1 MAVDEQLLEELK
13 QTKAQ
18 IDELQ
23 ERLKALVGQLQEKGA
38 SSQEIAA
45 ALRG

>member
-1 MAVDEQLLEELK
+1 MAVDEELLAELK

-23 ERLKALVGQLQEKGA
+23 DKLKALVSQLQEKGA